1 MTERADSHS
10 SAGRRL
16 RIVVAGAGK
25 MAAAHVRAIASL
37 GGRRVGYD
45 FLAARP
51 YSAPAR
57 EPLLLARSG
66 DTRHGRPQAV

>member
-25 MAAAHVRAIASL
+25 MAAAHVRAIATL
-37 GGRRVGYD
+37 GGRRVGSG
-45 FLAARP
+45 FFTARA
-51 YSAPAR
+51 YSPTAR
-57 EPLLLARSG
+57 EPLLLAWSG
-66 DTRHGRPQAV
+66 DTRHARPQAV